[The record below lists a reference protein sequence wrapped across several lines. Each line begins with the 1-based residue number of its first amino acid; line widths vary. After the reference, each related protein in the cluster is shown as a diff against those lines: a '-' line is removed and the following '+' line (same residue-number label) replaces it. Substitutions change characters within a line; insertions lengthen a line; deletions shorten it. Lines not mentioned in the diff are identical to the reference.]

1 MNCQTCGAALG
12 RGTAA
17 HHLTCRYCGAVHS
30 TPTDAQKRPYDDA
43 LNSVL
48 DETGMQ
54 GGSGSEAINAFELNA
69 QCYSSTAEVP
79 PDVRAALDDASR
91 ALDDIFGGPPMK
103 TQVVGQ
109 GDTKAAKATAAATVA
124 PTGVAV
130 FPEIAPAPSHASSAS
145 MDETAPMP
153 PMAATEILAAAQAHT
168 HAHAQ
173 VREEIEAAAA
183 APSAAR
189 EPVAASPAAPES
201 ATRSTSPRVVIASDP
216 VVAQQPEWMKHAMVL
231 TAIAVIAVFT
241 LTGIAIV
248 LY

>member
-30 TPTDAQKRPYDDA
+30 TPTDADQRPYDDA

-54 GGSGSEAINAFELNA
+54 GGSGSESINAFELNA
-69 QCYSSTAEVP
+69 ECYSSTAEVP
-79 PDVRAALDDASR
+79 PDVRAALNDASR
-91 ALDDIFGGPPMK
+91 ALDDIFGGPPMR
-103 TQVVGQ
+103 TQVVGA
-109 GDTKAAKATAAATVA
+109 GEAKSAIASAAATVA
-124 PTGVAV
+124 PAGVAA
-130 FPEIAPAPSHASSAS
+130 FPEIAPAHSQASASS

-153 PMAATEILAAAQAHT
+153 PMTATELLAAAQVHS
-168 HAHAQ
+168 HSQ
-173 VREEIEAAAA
+173 VQAREEIEAAAA

-189 EPVAASPAAPES
+189 ESAAASPAAPES
-201 ATRSTSPRVVIASDP
+201 ATRPTPARVVIASDP
-216 VVAQQPEWMKHAMVL
+216 VAAQQPEWMKHAVVM

-241 LTGIAIV
+241 LAGIAIV